1 MSQPGAD
8 GYRDQLA
15 AAYRASQLTIN
26 ELWLRYFALG
36 GIIGR
41 MEMEAYLSG
50 LMEVPAL
57 QHDMLALAINERL
70 DEIAPVR
77 APYRPVD
84 LSEDADRETS
94 GPAANP
100 LTSQQPQS
108 EPDSEN
114 P

>member
-1 MSQPGAD
+1 MDRSDAN
-8 GYRDQLA
+8 GYRDRLA
-15 AAYRASQLTIN
+15 AAYRASELTVN

-50 LMEVPAL
+50 LMELPPL

-70 DEIAPVR
+70 DEIAPAR
-77 APYRPVD
+77 APYLPVD
-84 LSEDADRETS
+84 PPESVNRETG

-100 LTSQQPQS
+100 VTSRRTPA
-108 EPDSEN
+108 EPDTEN
-114 P
+114 